1 MIDIL
6 GNTTRH
12 LSDQNNKASRQKFMK
27 TIINLDFNKVEEFSV
42 VLFSLEYKVLSDRRM
57 FIITA

>member
-6 GNTTRH
+6 GNTTRY
-12 LSDQNNKASRQKFMK
+12 LSDQNNKAFRQNMK